1 MSLVLA
7 TDYRVRDFDAWWGK
21 ISTEVEALARL
32 SAHFVV
38 VYRSL
43 DDAQRIFVTVGVA
56 EQRRLDVFM
65 RSPNMFEWFD
75 SAGVDDLPPIF
86 VGRVVEKIDLR
97 EPATVTADRTGVVV
111 ASIAPVESVERLQQ
125 AVEANLDRMRAA
137 GVRRYWLY
145 QAVDNATEV
154 LALREITTEE
164 RARRW
169 LHSHDVDAQLMAGAG
184 VPVYP
189 PPFVGTLVAAIDLT
203 ETPRSG

>member
-7 TDYRVRDFDAWWGK
+7 IDYRVREFDLWWAR

-56 EQRRLDVFM
+56 EQRRLDVFLS
-65 RSPNMFEWFD
+65 SPNIFDWFD

-86 VGRVVEKIDLR
+86 VGRRLEKIDLR
-97 EPATVTADRTGVVV
+97 DDATVAADRTGVVV
-111 ASIAPVESVERLQQ
+111 ASIAPVESVERLQH
-125 AVEANLDRMRAA
+125 AVHANLDRMRDS

-145 QAVDNATEV
+145 QAVDNPTE
-154 LALREITTEE
+154 LMALREITTQEQ
-164 RARRW
+164 ARRW
-169 LHSHDVDAQLMAGAG
+169 LRNHDADAQLLAGAG

-203 ETPRSG
+203 ETTRSG